1 MKSERKKTPSPLRY
15 LCGIL
20 AVWTVLIGFS
30 KFAGGRVG
38 SGSIRIPA
46 AALLL
51 IVIPAAVFAISRLG
65 THCVYIRS
73 HSGAL
78 RRGTALL
85 GALTLSLSAFTL
97 PAEATVSGSL
107 SVANIG
113 WNETAFSEGTPG
125 KGTATNKTASSSW
138 AANGTQIT
146 GTVTPAESSENSGGG
161 GCGGSSSTTTYYYS
175 SGATST
181 LTITNQSAEK
191 SLLTF
196 SYTVPSPSAGTLTI
210 DGTAQTKASSF
221 SKTLEP
227 NGTVLIK
234 LTTSANPA
242 SSTSSNPSGYA
253 ASATLSNLSLTSLN
267 RDISVTFAQP
277 VHGSYTVNV
286 GSTKLN
292 VGETCTKPVT
302 TQYTLSARADA
313 NYVFDGWYVN
323 DTKVSVA
330 ATYTT
335 AFSDDCTVE
344 ARFAEEPLFSVIQ
357 MSDQTADKS
366 AYVEVNSSYYH
377 EIGDSKSK
385 KGSSHTNVGT
395 SGNNSY
401 GEPTYFPYSTW
412 SASDGAIQSSASGT
426 ATGDNQT
433 TLGYS
438 SASATLYSDIIR
450 VKCKENCIIT
460 FDSSMDAQSVQI
472 ANSNG
477 ASDNQYGVFLYYYT
491 TASDRANAGTI
502 RTNGTAEFKGSKQ
515 TSGKASTR
523 VVVNK
528 GEYLYLH
535 AYAKTRK
542 EKFIASGHIT
552 DNYSYTAKISN
563 FTVTPNTI
571 EHTLTTGNRDNTGAV
586 LKYGSVKINGT
597 AKSVS
602 SGTCDYKAA
611 ENATLT
617 LTPGTAPTGYTFIGW
632 HNVTDNKYDYT
643 SSTYTVKMTN
653 DYEVYPIYVPAMT
666 ITADGDNGY
675 ESATYQYKSLS
686 GGMVP
691 SNGQLFVARGP
702 IQSNGGN
709 PAFYTSLKD
718 AFAATDTVFLLAW
731 DTINGSLTI
740 PVGKTLVIPD
750 RLADP
755 GPDASQPE
763 QVTSSTGISSYC
775 KVTLNGN
782 LTVNGKLVVNGM
794 QSSTASGRAAGSI
807 GYLSLSDKATVT
819 VNSGGELCGYG
830 QIRGGSITAEN
841 GSTVRELMEISDR
854 RTALVMKEIVDQKS
868 SKRVFPFNNFSIKTI
883 ESPVTYASGAKLY
896 AQYSVMLEGNNHS
909 AGAVLIFGSSG
920 ALFNLTRGSMTKSF
934 DLDTDKT
941 IYRLNEGGEMGTGSF
956 QLDVKFSVASY
967 GGTTIT
973 IKSQDYWMPLNAGF
987 DLRTAG
993 DMTVNN
999 DFKFLPGA
1007 SLSVE
1012 KGGTCTVASSAK
1024 LLFYR
1029 LNDYDTRG
1037 IGNGTYQKGYSAK
1050 VYPVNATNLPG
1061 GGYTHP
1067 KLDTVGSARLN
1078 VDGEMIVNGG
1088 LYVSDE
1094 LVSQSNQGFTGTEPV
1109 DGVNKTRQEINQA
1122 YFKLYP
1128 NGYNVLTGT
1137 GSINMTTALTNSNV
1151 NEAMTSQN
1159 TNDPAWAK
1167 IPISPIK
1174 GLKADATADTPEN
1187 YQSLNTQATYY
1198 GVYRPGNFYVW
1209 TTEKPEI
1216 AKIVGGGNET
1226 TTYRSLADA
1235 VQAYTAGTGYIQML
1249 KDSTE
1254 PGFTVSQ
1261 NVTLDLNG
1269 KTVTLA
1275 GDLTVAEGCTLS
1287 GMDSSSKEYAAPSG
1301 KIVGKVTGYAPTYQ
1315 TPTVTTTDGDTYD
1328 RYVAIPGTEADGNTP
1343 NLSFHHFNISVTGYH
1358 FELAT
1363 GDTPQCALF
1372 FIGKFQ
1378 GDEAAK
1384 GYLTSLGFTLK
1395 VKGEN
1400 GENDTQLGE
1409 DNYEL
1414 PDNKNEIPKMPAAG
1428 EESTSKVVYDRD
1440 GDGAYLFEV
1449 YLKRSFKKGESKGY
1463 TEYIS
1468 ATAQATFKNGRTQQ
1482 SDPRELS
1489 FQEAWTDKGLT
1500 TGQREI
1506 LDKFLTDLGIK

>member
-1 MKSERKKTPSPLRY
+1 MKAEGKKTPSPLRY

-65 THCVYIRS
+65 THCAYIRS

-97 PAEATVSGSL
+97 PAEAAKSGSL

-113 WNETAFSEGTPG
+113 WNETAFSAGTPG

-138 AANGTQIT
+138 VANGTQIT
-146 GTVTPAESSENSGGG
+146 GTVTPAESSETLDG
-161 GCGGSSSTTTYYYS
+161 GCGGSSTTTYYYS
-175 SGATST
+175 SEATST

-196 SYTVPSPSAGTLTI
+196 SYTVPSAGTLTI
-210 DGTAQTKASSF
+210 DEKVQTKASSF
-221 SKTLEP
+221 SKTLDP

-234 LTTSANPA
+234 LTTSANPT
-242 SSTSSNPSGYA
+242 SSTDSNPSAKA
-253 ASATLSNLSLTSLN
+253 ASAKLSNLSLTSLN

-277 VHGSYTVNV
+277 AHGSYTVKA
-286 GSTKLN
+286 GSTTLN

-323 DTKVSVA
+323 HDTKVSVA

-344 ARFAEEPLFSVIQ
+344 ARFVEDPLFSVIQ
-357 MSDQTADKS
+357 MSDPAAADKS

-377 EIGDSKSK
+377 NEVASY
-385 KGSSHTNVGT
+385 KGSYHTNVDT

-401 GEPTYFPYSTW
+401 GPNTYFPDLTW
-412 SASDGAIQSSASGT
+412 SAVNRTLQSSASGT
-426 ATGDNQT
+426 ATGDYQT
-433 TLGYS
+433 DWGYS
-438 SASATLYSDIIR
+438 KAVAHLHSDIIR

-460 FDSSMDAQSVQI
+460 FDSSME
-472 ANSNG
+472 ANSVTIKK
-477 ASDNQYGVFLYYYT
+477 SEKDDDQYGVFLYYYT
-491 TASDRANAGTI
+491 AASASANADTI
-502 RTNGTAEFKGSKQ
+502 KAYGTAAIKGSKK
-515 TSGKASTR
+515 TSDSARTR

-528 GEYLYLH
+528 GEYLYLY
-535 AYAKTRK
+535 AYGQTCKEERYMGAK
-542 EKFIASGHIT
+542 GYVT
-552 DNYSYTAKISN
+552 DNYSYAATISN
-563 FTVTPNTI
+563 FTVTPNTT
-571 EHTLTTGNRDNTGAV
+571 EHTFTTGNRDNTEAV
-586 LKYGSVKINGT
+586 LKSGTVKINGRDYG
-597 AKSVS
+597 VS

-611 ENATLT
+611 DGATLK
-617 LTPGTAPTGYTFIGW
+617 LTPGNAPTGYTFIGW
-632 HNVTDNKYDYT
+632 HNVTDKKYDYT
-643 SSTYTVKMTN
+643 NSTYSVTMTK

-666 ITADGDNGY
+666 ITADGTN
-675 ESATYQYKSLS
+675 ATYQYKDLS
-686 GGMVP
+686 GKTAT
-691 SNGQLFVARGP
+691 STNLFVARGP
-702 IQSNGGN
+702 IPSNGGN

-740 PVGKTLVIPD
+740 PTGTTLVIPD

-755 GPDASQPE
+755 GPAASQPE

-807 GYLSLSDKATVT
+807 GYLSLSNDATIT
-819 VNSGGELCGYG
+819 VSKDGELCGYG
-830 QIRGGSITAEN
+830 QIRGGSISAEN

-854 RTALVMKEIVDQKS
+854 RTALVMKEIEDQKS

-909 AGAVLIFGSSG
+909 AGAVLIFDSSG
-920 ALFNLTRGSMTKSF
+920 ALFNLTQGSMTKSF
-934 DLDTDKT
+934 DLAADKT
-941 IYRLNEGGEMGTGSF
+941 VYRLNEGGKMSTGSF
-956 QLDVKFSVASY
+956 QLDVKFGVQGVGSQ
-967 GGTTIT
+967 TIT
-973 IKSQDYWMPLNAGF
+973 IKSLDYWMPLNAGF

-993 DMTVNN
+993 DMTVNS

-1012 KGGTCTVASSAK
+1012 KGGTCTVTKDAK

-1029 LNDYDTRG
+1029 LNDYDTRE
-1037 IGNGTYQKGYSAK
+1037 IDKGTYQKGYSTK

-1061 GGYTHP
+1061 GGYKHP
-1067 KLDTVGSARLN
+1067 TLETVGSARLN

-1088 LYVSDE
+1088 LYVSND
-1094 LVSQSNQGFTGTEPV
+1094 LVSQSDQDFTAREPV
-1109 DGVNKTRQEINQA
+1109 DGVEMSRKDINAA
-1122 YFKLYP
+1122 YFTVYP

-1137 GSINMTTALTNSNV
+1137 GSINMTAAQKDQTQV
-1151 NEAMTSQN
+1151 YEAMTSQK
-1159 TNDPAWAK
+1159 TNDPAWAPIK
-1167 IPISPIK
+1167 ITPIK
-1174 GLKADATADTPEN
+1174 GLKADATVDNSDN
-1187 YQSLNTQATYY
+1187 YQPLTQATYY
-1198 GVYRPGNFYVW
+1198 GVYQPGGFYTW
-1209 TTEKPEI
+1209 TTEEPVV
-1216 AKIVGGGNET
+1216 AKIVNGANEQ
-1226 TTYRSLADA
+1226 TYRSLAAA
-1235 VQAYTAGTGYIQML
+1235 VQNYTAGTGYIQML

-1254 PGFTVSQ
+1254 PGFTVDR

-1269 KTVTLA
+1269 KTVKLA
-1275 GDLTVAEGCTLS
+1275 GTLTVAKGFTLS
-1287 GMDSSSKEYAAPSG
+1287 GMDSLVSKDYVTAPSG
-1301 KIVGKVTGYAPTYQ
+1301 KIVGTVTGTVAPTYQ
-1315 TPTVTTTDGDTYD
+1315 TPTVKVENVDTYD
-1328 RYVAIPGTEADGNTP
+1328 RYVAISGLEADGKTA
-1343 NLSFHHFNISVTGYH
+1343 NLSFHHFNISVTGYR
-1358 FELAT
+1358 FELTT
-1363 GDTPQCALF
+1363 GGTPQCALF

-1378 GDEAAK
+1378 GDKAAK
-1384 GYLTSLGFTLK
+1384 DYLKSLGFTLTDIDGK
-1395 VKGEN
+1395 TTN
-1400 GENDTQLGE
+1400 PR
-1409 DNYEL
+1409 Y
-1414 PDNKNEIPKMPAAG
+1414 EIPADTDIPPMPPEG
-1428 EESTSKVVYDRD
+1428 VESDSEVVLSD
-1440 GDGAYLFEV
+1440 DGAYFFEA
-1449 YLKRSFKKGESKGY
+1449 YLMHDIDKENYRKQF
-1463 TEYIS
+1463 S
-1468 ATAQATFKNGRTQQ
+1468 AIAQATFQNDETQN
-1482 SDPRELS
+1482 SETKKWS
-1489 FQEAWTDKGLT
+1489 FQEAWQNALTDPDMDIS
-1500 TGQREI
+1500 QAEREI
-1506 LDKFLTDLGIK
+1506 LEKFLKDLNIPIPNPNP

>member
-1 MKSERKKTPSPLRY
+1 MKSEGKKTPSPLRY

-30 KFAGGRVG
+30 KFAGGRAG

-65 THCVYIRS
+65 TLCACMRS

-97 PAEATVSGSL
+97 PAEAAVNGSL
-107 SVANIG
+107 SDANIG
-113 WNETAFSEGTPG
+113 WNETAISEGTPG
-125 KGTATNKTASSSW
+125 TGGTGDVIEKAASSLW
-138 AANGTQIT
+138 DAKGTQII
-146 GTVTPAESSENSGGG
+146 GTVTPAESSKTESGCSGDKI
-161 GCGGSSSTTTYYYS
+161 TYYYS
-175 SGATST
+175 SEATST
-181 LTITNQSAEK
+181 LIITNQSAEK

-196 SYTVPSPSAGTLTI
+196 SYTVPDHGTLTI
-210 DGTAQTKASSF
+210 DGKPQTKASSF
-221 SKTLEP
+221 SNTLDP

-234 LTTSANPA
+234 LTTPTNPA
-242 SSTSSNPSGYA
+242 SKEGSSNLNAYT

-277 VHGSYTVNV
+277 AHGSYTVKA
-286 GSTKLN
+286 GSTTLK
-292 VGETCTKPVT
+292 VGETYTKPVST
-302 TQYTLSARADA
+302 TYTLSARADA
-313 NYVFDGWYVN
+313 SYVFDGWYVH

-330 ATYTT
+330 ATYTA

-344 ARFAEEPLFSVIQ
+344 ARFAEEPLFSVIK
-357 MSDQTADKS
+357 MSDAGADKS

-385 KGSSHTNVGT
+385 KGSYHTNVGT
-395 SGNNSY
+395 GGNNSY
-401 GEPTYFPYSTW
+401 AAHTYFPYSTW
-412 SASDGAIQSSASGT
+412 SAKDGAIQSSASGT

-438 SASATLYSDIIR
+438 GASAALYSDIIR

-460 FDSSMDAQSVQI
+460 FDSSMNAQSVEI
-472 ANSNG
+472 ANPG
-477 ASDNQYGVFLYYYT
+477 PSDNQYGVFLYYYT
-491 TASDRANAGTI
+491 TASASANAGTI
-502 RTNGTAEFKGSKQ
+502 KANGTAAIEGSKK
-515 TSGKASTR
+515 TSGSAKSTR

-528 GEYLYLH
+528 GEYLYLY

-552 DNYSYTAKISN
+552 DNYSYTATISN
-563 FTVTPNTI
+563 FTVTPNTT

-632 HNVTDNKYDYT
+632 HNVTDNKSDYT
-643 SSTYTVKMTN
+643 NSTYKVTMTK
-653 DYEVYPIYVPAMT
+653 DYKVYPIYVPAMT
-666 ITADGDNGY
+666 ITAGGTDGYG
-675 ESATYQYKSLS
+675 SADYKYKSLS
-686 GGMVP
+686 GSMVP
-691 SNGQLFVARGP
+691 SNGQFVARGP
-702 IQSNGGN
+702 IPSSGGN

-740 PVGKTLVIPD
+740 PTNKTLVIPD

-755 GPDASQPE
+755 GPGASQPE
-763 QVTSSTGISSYC
+763 QVTTSAGISSYC

-782 LTVNGKLVVNGM
+782 LTVDGKLVVNGM
-794 QSSTASGRAAGSI
+794 QSSTASGRAAGGI
-807 GYLSLSDKATVT
+807 GYLSLSGSAAITVS
-819 VNSGGELCGYG
+819 SGGEFCGYG
-830 QIRGGSITAEN
+830 QIRGGSISAEN
-841 GSTVRELMEISDR
+841 GSTVRELMEISDK

-993 DMTVNN
+993 DMTVNH

-1012 KGGTCTVASSAK
+1012 KGGTCTVANGAK

-1029 LNDYDTRG
+1029 LNDYDTRE
-1037 IGNGTYQKGYSAK
+1037 IGKGEYQKGYSMK

-1061 GGYTHP
+1061 GGYKHP
-1067 KLDTVGSARLN
+1067 TLETVGSARLN
-1078 VDGEMIVNGG
+1078 VDGEMIVKGG
-1088 LYVSDE
+1088 LYVSNDPVSESDQDFGKTE
-1094 LVSQSNQGFTGTEPV
+1094 LV
-1109 DGVNKTRQEINQA
+1109 DGVYKTRREINA
-1122 YFKLYP
+1122 ADFTVYD

-1137 GSINMTTALTNSNV
+1137 GAINMTAAQTSETKV
-1151 NEAMTSQN
+1151 YEAMTSQN
-1159 TNDPAWAK
+1159 TNDPAWA
-1167 IPISPIK
+1167 PIK
-1174 GLKADATADTPEN
+1174 ITPIAGLKADAAEDSPQY
-1187 YQSLNTQATYY
+1187 YQPLNTQATYY
-1198 GVYRPGNFYVW
+1198 GVYRPDGFYIW
-1209 TTEKPEI
+1209 MTEAPKI
-1216 AKIVGGGNET
+1216 AKIVNGTNEQIF
-1226 TTYRSLADA
+1226 RSLTDA
-1235 VQAYTAGTGYIQML
+1235 VYNYTGEGYIQMIAN
-1249 KDSTE
+1249 STE
-1254 PGFTVSQ
+1254 PDFTLDKDLC
-1261 NVTLDLNG
+1261 LDLNG
-1269 KTVTLA
+1269 CTVT
-1275 GDLTVAEGCTLS
+1275 GDFNMSGHILH
-1287 GMDSSSKEYAAPSG
+1287 GMDSTTDAYDGTNAG
-1301 KIVGKVTGYAPTYQ
+1301 KIVGTVSGYDKTYQ
-1315 TPTVTTTDGDTYD
+1315 TPTVTGNEGDDAYK
-1328 RYVAIPGTEADGNTP
+1328 RYVAIPGEENGTP
-1343 NLSFHHFNISVTGYH
+1343 TVSFHRFNISVSGYR
-1358 FELAT
+1358 FELAA
-1363 GDTPQCALF
+1363 PQCALF

-1378 GDEAAK
+1378 GDDAAK
-1384 GYLTSLGFTLK
+1384 NYLTSLGFTLTYI
-1395 VKGEN
+1395 
-1400 GENDTQLGE
+1400 DM
-1409 DNYEL
+1409 DNTKRSYICAITGKDI
-1414 PDNKNEIPKMPAAG
+1414 PDMPAEG
-1428 EESTSKVVYDRD
+1428 EEITSEVVRD
-1440 GDGAYLFEV
+1440 VDGAYLFEA
-1449 YLKRSFKKGESKGY
+1449 YLIHNIEKGKPATY
-1463 TEYIS
+1463 QTPFT
-1468 ATAQATFKNGRTQQ
+1468 ATAQATFGNNGKQ
-1482 SDPRELS
+1482 SEERKLS
-1489 FQEAWTDKGLT
+1489 FQDAWENPGEIT
-1500 TGQREI
+1500 TEQKEI
-1506 LDKFLTDLGIK
+1506 LDKFLAELGITKQTE

>member
-1 MKSERKKTPSPLRY
+1 MKSEGKKTPLPLRY

-65 THCVYIRS
+65 THCACMRS
-73 HSGAL
+73 HGGAL

-113 WNETAFSEGTPG
+113 LSESAISAGTPG
-125 KGTATNKTASSSW
+125 KGTATNNTASSSW
-138 AANGTQIT
+138 VANGGTQIT
-146 GTVTPAESSENSGGG
+146 GTVTPAESSETSGGGG
-161 GCGGSSSTTTYYYS
+161 GCGGSKTTTYYYS
-175 SGATST
+175 SEATST
-181 LTITNQSAEK
+181 LTITNQSAEE

-196 SYTVPSPSAGTLTI
+196 SYTVPSAGGTLTI

-221 SKTLEP
+221 SKTLDP

-234 LTTSANPA
+234 LTTPANPA

-267 RDISVTFAQP
+267 RDISVKFAQP
-277 VHGSYTVNV
+277 VHGSYTVKA
-286 GSTKLN
+286 GSTTLK
-292 VGETCTKPVT
+292 VGETYTKPVST
-302 TQYTLSARADA
+302 TYTLSARADA
-313 NYVFDGWYVN
+313 NYVFDGWYVH

-344 ARFAEEPLFSVIQ
+344 AHFVEDPLFSVIQ
-357 MSDQTADKS
+357 MSDAGADKS

-385 KGSSHTNVGT
+385 KGSSHTNVDT

-401 GEPTYFPYSTW
+401 GDPTYFPYSTW
-412 SASDGAIQSSASGT
+412 SASNGAIQSSAIGT

-433 TLGYS
+433 TWGYS

-460 FDSSMDAQSVQI
+460 FDSSMSAQSVSI

-491 TASDRANAGTI
+491 TASASANAGTI

-528 GEYLYLH
+528 GEYLYLY

-542 EKFIASGHIT
+542 EQFISSGYIT
-552 DNYSYTAKISN
+552 DNYSYTATISK

-597 AKSVS
+597 AQGVS
-602 SGTCDYKAA
+602 SGTCSYKAA
-611 ENATLT
+611 DNATLK

-632 HNVTDNKYDYT
+632 HNVTDNEYDYT
-643 SSTYTVKMTN
+643 NSTYSVTMTKDYTVN
-653 DYEVYPIYVPAMT
+653 PIYVPAMT
-666 ITADGDNGY
+666 ITAGDGANGY
-675 ESATYQYKSLS
+675 ENATYQYKSLS

-691 SNGQLFVARGP
+691 SNGQLFVARNADC
-702 IQSNGGN
+702 SK
-709 PAFYTSLKD
+709 FYTDLNT
-718 AFAATDTVFLLAW
+718 AFANESTVFLLAG
-731 DTINGSLTI
+731 DTFNGSLTI
-740 PVGKTLVIPD
+740 PTNKTLVIPD

-830 QIRGGSITAEN
+830 QIRGGSISAEN
-841 GSTVRELMEISDR
+841 SSTVRELMEISDR
-854 RTALVMKEIVDQKS
+854 RAALVMKEIEDQKS
-868 SKRVFPFNNFSIKTI
+868 SKRVFPFSNFSIKTI

-920 ALFNLTRGSMTKSF
+920 ALFNLTQGSMTKSF
-934 DLDTDKT
+934 DLAKDKT
-941 IYRLNEGGEMGTGSF
+941 VYRLNEGGNMGTGSF
-956 QLDVKFSVASY
+956 QLDVKFGVQGVGSK
-967 GGTTIT
+967 TIT

-993 DMTVNN
+993 EMTVNS

-1012 KGGTCTVASSAK
+1012 KGGTCTVVSGAK

-1029 LNDYDTRG
+1029 LNDYDTREIDKG
-1037 IGNGTYQKGYSAK
+1037 EYQKGYSTK

-1067 KLDTVGSARLN
+1067 KLETVGSARLN
-1078 VDGEMIVNGG
+1078 VDGEMIVKGG
-1088 LYVSDE
+1088 LYVSND
-1094 LVSQSNQGFTGTEPV
+1094 LVSESNQDFAGMEPV
-1109 DGVNKTRQEINQA
+1109 DGVEMSRKDINAA
-1122 YFKLYP
+1122 YFTVYD

-1137 GSINMTTALTNSNV
+1137 GSIDMTAAQTSETQV
-1151 NEAMTSQN
+1151 YEAMTAQK
-1159 TNDPAWAK
+1159 TNDPAWA
-1167 IPISPIK
+1167 PIK
-1174 GLKADATADTPEN
+1174 ITPIAGLNVDASADTHEN
-1187 YQSLNTQATYY
+1187 YNAFDQKATYY
-1198 GVYRPGNFYVW
+1198 GVYQPGGFYTW
-1209 TTEKPEI
+1209 TTEKPVV
-1216 AKIVGGGNET
+1216 AKIVNGANEQ
-1226 TTYRSLADA
+1226 TYRSLAAA
-1235 VQAYTAGTGYIQML
+1235 VQDYTAGTGYIQMIA
-1249 KDSTE
+1249 DSTE
-1254 PGFTVSQ
+1254 SGFTVDR
-1261 NVTLDLNG
+1261 NVILDLNG
-1269 KTVTLA
+1269 KTVKLA
-1275 GDLTVAEGCTLS
+1275 GTMTVAKGYTLS
-1287 GMDSSSKEYAAPSG
+1287 GMDSSTGTGYDTAPSG
-1301 KIVGKVTGYAPTYQ
+1301 KIVGTVTGTVAPVFEK
-1315 TPTVTTTDGDTYD
+1315 PLTDDPEYNYL
-1328 RYVAIPGTEADGNTP
+1328 RYVAIKNDAGTEYT
-1343 NLSFHHFNISVTGYH
+1343 FHRFNISVTGYR

-1378 GDEAAK
+1378 GDKAAK
-1384 GYLTSLGFTLK
+1384 DYLKSLGFTLTDIDGK
-1395 VKGEN
+1395 TTN
-1400 GENDTQLGE
+1400 PR
-1409 DNYEL
+1409 Y
-1414 PDNKNEIPKMPAAG
+1414 EIPAGTDIPPMPPEG
-1428 EESTSKVVYDRD
+1428 VESDSEVVLSD
-1440 GDGAYLFEV
+1440 DGAYFFEA
-1449 YLKRSFKKGESKGY
+1449 YLMRDINKENYRKQF
-1463 TEYIS
+1463 S
-1468 ATAQATFKNGRTQQ
+1468 AIAQATFQNDETQN
-1482 SDPRELS
+1482 SETKKWS
-1489 FQEAWTDKGLT
+1489 FQEALTKPEGLT
-1500 TGQREI
+1500 PEQKTI
-1506 LDKFLTDLGIK
+1506 LKNFLDGLDTPNQTE

>member
-1 MKSERKKTPSPLRY
+1 MKSEGKKTPSPLRY

-30 KFAGGRVG
+30 KFAGGRAG

-65 THCVYIRS
+65 TLCAYMRS

-85 GALTLSLSAFTL
+85 CALALSLSAFTL
-97 PAEATVSGSL
+97 PAEAAVSGSL
-107 SVANIG
+107 SDANIG
-113 WNETAFSEGTPG
+113 WGESEFSEGTPPG
-125 KGTATNKTASSSW
+125 KGTATGKKASSSW
-138 AANGTQIT
+138 AANGTQII
-146 GTVTPAESSENSGGG
+146 GTVTPAESSETTSSCSGD
-161 GCGGSSSTTTYYYS
+161 TTTYYYS
-175 SGATST
+175 SEATST
-181 LTITNQSAEK
+181 LTITNQNAEK

-196 SYTVPSPSAGTLTI
+196 SYTVPSAGTLTI
-210 DGTAQTKASSF
+210 DGRAQTKDSSF
-221 SKTLEP
+221 SKTLDP

-234 LTTSANPA
+234 LTTQAKPA
-242 SSTSSNPSGYA
+242 SRASSNPSAYA

-277 VHGSYTVNV
+277 AHGSYTVKA
-286 GSTKLN
+286 GSTALKI
-292 VGETCTKPVT
+292 GETYTKPVT

-335 AFSDDCTVE
+335 VFSDDCTVE
-344 ARFAEEPLFSVIQ
+344 ARFAGDPLFSVIQ
-357 MSDQTADKS
+357 MSDPAADKS
-366 AYVEVNSSYYH
+366 AYVEASSSYYH
-377 EIGDSKSK
+377 NE
-385 KGSSHTNVGT
+385 KGSYHTNVGDT
-395 SGNNSY
+395 SQNNSY
-401 GEPTYFPYSTW
+401 GPHTYFPYSTW
-412 SASDGAIQSSASGT
+412 SASNGAIQSSESGT

-433 TLGYS
+433 TWGYS
-438 SASATLYSDIIR
+438 QASATLYSDIIR

-460 FDSSMDAQSVQI
+460 FDSSMNAQSVSI
-472 ANSNG
+472 SNSNS
-477 ASDNQYGVFLYYYT
+477 SDNQYGVFLYYYT
-491 TASDRANAGTI
+491 TASASANANTI
-502 RTNGTAEFKGSKQ
+502 KTNGTAAIEGSKK
-515 TSGKASTR
+515 TSGSASTR

-528 GEYLYLH
+528 GEYLYLY

-542 EKFIASGHIT
+542 DKMTNSGYET
-552 DNYSYTAKISN
+552 DNYSYTATISN
-563 FTVTPNTI
+563 FTVTPNTT
-571 EHTLTTGNRDNTGAV
+571 EHTFTTGNRDNTGTV
-586 LKYGSVKINGT
+586 LKSGSVKINGT
-597 AKSVS
+597 AQGVS
-602 SGTCDYKAA
+602 SGTYSYKAA
-611 ENATLT
+611 DNATLT

-632 HNVTDNKYDYT
+632 HNVTDNVYDYT
-643 SSTYTVKMTN
+643 NSTYTVKMTK
-653 DYEVYPIYVPAMT
+653 DYEVNPIYVPAMT
-666 ITADGDNGY
+666 ITAGGANGY
-675 ESATYQYKSLS
+675 GSADYQYKSLS
-686 GGMVP
+686 GQMVTP
-691 SNGQLFVARGP
+691 NGQYVARNADC
-702 IQSNGGN
+702 SK
-709 PAFYTSLKD
+709 FYTDLNA
-718 AFAATDTVFLLAW
+718 AFSDTNTVFLLAG
-731 DTINGSLTI
+731 DTFNGSLTI
-740 PVGKTLVIPD
+740 PTGKTLVIPD
-750 RLADP
+750 RLADS
-755 GPDASQPE
+755 GPAASQPE

-782 LTVNGKLVVNGM
+782 LTVDGKLVVNGM
-794 QSSTASGRAAGSI
+794 QSSTANGRAAGGI
-807 GYLSLSDKATVT
+807 GYLSLSDSAAVT
-819 VNSGGELCGYG
+819 VSSGGELCGYG
-830 QIRGGSITAEN
+830 QIRGGSISAKN

-854 RTALVMKEIVDQKS
+854 RAALVMKEIDDKKS
-868 SKRVFPFNNFSIKTI
+868 SMRVFPFSNFSIKTI

-896 AQYSVMLEGNNHS
+896 AQYSIMLEGNNQS
-909 AGAVLIFGSSG
+909 TGAVLIFGSSG
-920 ALFNLTRGSMTKSF
+920 ALFNLTQGSMTKSF
-934 DLDTDKT
+934 DLAKDKT
-941 IYRLNEGGEMGTGSF
+941 VYRLNEGGKMSTGSF
-956 QLDVKFSVASY
+956 QLDVKFGVSGY
-967 GGTTIT
+967 GSTTIT
-973 IKSQDYWMPLNAGF
+973 IKSQEYWMPLNAGF

-993 DMTVNN
+993 DMTVNS

-1301 KIVGKVTGYAPTYQ
+1301 KIVGTVTGTVAPTYQ
-1315 TPTVTTTDGDTYD
+1315 TPTVKEEYD
-1328 RYVAIPGTEADGNTP
+1328 RYVAIQGTEADGNTP
-1343 NLSFHHFNISVTGYH
+1343 NLSFHHFNISVSGYR

-1378 GDEAAK
+1378 GDKAAK
-1384 GYLTSLGFTLK
+1384 DYLKSLGFTLTDIDGK
-1395 VKGEN
+1395 
-1400 GENDTQLGE
+1400 TTHPR
-1409 DNYEL
+1409 Y
-1414 PDNKNEIPKMPAAG
+1414 EIPADTDIPPMPPEG
-1428 EESTSKVVYDRD
+1428 VEIESEVVLSD
-1440 GDGAYLFEV
+1440 DGAYFFEA
-1449 YLKRSFKKGESKGY
+1449 YLMRDINKENYRKQF
-1463 TEYIS
+1463 S
-1468 ATAQATFKNGRTQQ
+1468 AIAQATFQNDKTQN
-1482 SDPRELS
+1482 SETKKWS
-1489 FQEAWTDKGLT
+1489 FQEALTKTEGLT
-1500 TGQREI
+1500 GLTPEQKTI
-1506 LDKFLTDLGIK
+1506 LKNFLDGLDTPNQTE

>member
-1 MKSERKKTPSPLRY
+1 MKSEGKKTPLPLRY

-65 THCVYIRS
+65 TLCACMRS

-85 GALTLSLSAFTL
+85 CALTLSLSAFTL
-97 PAEATVSGSL
+97 PADAAVDGSL
-107 SVANIG
+107 SDANIG
-113 WNETAFSEGTPG
+113 WSESDFSAGTPG
-125 KGTATNKTASSSW
+125 KGTATGNTASSSW

-146 GTVTPAESSENSGGG
+146 GTVTPAESSETTDGG
-161 GCGGSSSTTTYYYS
+161 GCGRDTTTYYYS
-175 SGATST
+175 SAATST
-181 LTITNQSAEK
+181 LTITNRSAEER
-191 SLLTF
+191 LLTF
-196 SYTVPSPSAGTLTI
+196 SYTVPSAGTLTI
-210 DGTAQTKASSF
+210 DGKVQTKASSF
-221 SKTLEP
+221 SKTLAP
-227 NGTVLIK
+227 NGTILIR
-234 LTTSANPA
+234 LTTPAKPNP
-242 SSTSSNPSGYA
+242 STTPNPSGYA

-277 VHGSYTVNV
+277 VHGSYTVKA
-286 GSTKLN
+286 GSTALK
-292 VGETCTKPVT
+292 VGETYTKPLST
-302 TQYTLSARADA
+302 TYTLSARADA

-323 DTKVSVA
+323 DTKVSVE
-330 ATYTT
+330 ATYTA
-335 AFSDDCTVE
+335 AFSGDCTVE
-344 ARFAEEPLFSVIQ
+344 ARFVEEPLFSVIQ
-357 MSDQTADKS
+357 MSDPAADKS
-366 AYVEVNSSYYH
+366 AYVEVNSSYSH
-377 EIGDSKSK
+377 SE
-385 KGSSHTNVGT
+385 KGSYHTNVDT

-401 GEPTYFPYSTW
+401 GEPTYFPDSTW
-412 SASDGAIQSSASGT
+412 SASNGAIQSSASGT

-433 TLGYS
+433 DWGYS
-438 SASATLYSDIIR
+438 KASATLYSDIIR

-460 FDSSMDAQSVQI
+460 FDSSMNAQSVSI
-472 ANSNG
+472 SNSNS
-477 ASDNQYGVFLYYYT
+477 SDNQYGVFLYYYT
-491 TASDRANAGTI
+491 TASASANANTI
-502 RTNGTAEFKGSKQ
+502 KTNGTAAIEGSKK
-515 TSGKASTR
+515 TNGSASTR

-528 GEYLYLH
+528 GEYLYLY

-542 EKFIASGHIT
+542 DKMTNSGYET
-552 DNYSYTAKISN
+552 DNYSYTATISN
-563 FTVTPNTI
+563 FTVTPNTT
-571 EHTLTTGNRDNTGAV
+571 EHTFTTGNRDNTGTV
-586 LKYGSVKINGT
+586 LKSGSVKINGT
-597 AKSVS
+597 AQGVS
-602 SGTCDYKAA
+602 SGTYSYKAA
-611 ENATLT
+611 DNATLT

-632 HNVTDNKYDYT
+632 HNVTDNVYDYT
-643 SSTYTVKMTN
+643 NSTYTVKMTK
-653 DYEVYPIYVPAMT
+653 DYEVNPIYVPAMT
-666 ITADGDNGY
+666 ITAGGANGY
-675 ESATYQYKSLS
+675 GSADYQYKSLS
-686 GGMVP
+686 GQMVTP
-691 SNGQLFVARGP
+691 NGQYVARNADC
-702 IQSNGGN
+702 SK
-709 PAFYTSLKD
+709 FYTDLNA
-718 AFAATDTVFLLAW
+718 AFSDTNTVFLLAG
-731 DTINGSLTI
+731 DTFNGSLTI
-740 PVGKTLVIPD
+740 PTGKTLVIPD
-750 RLADP
+750 RLADS
-755 GPDASQPE
+755 GPAASQPE

-782 LTVNGKLVVNGM
+782 LTVDGKLVVNGM
-794 QSSTASGRAAGSI
+794 QSSTANGRAAGGI
-807 GYLSLSDKATVT
+807 GYLSLSDSAAVT
-819 VNSGGELCGYG
+819 VSSGGELCGYG
-830 QIRGGSITAEN
+830 QIRGGSISAKN

-854 RTALVMKEIVDQKS
+854 RAALVMKEIDDKKS
-868 SKRVFPFNNFSIKTI
+868 SMRVFPFSNFSIKTI

-896 AQYSVMLEGNNHS
+896 AQYSIMLEGNNQS
-909 AGAVLIFGSSG
+909 TGAVLIFGSSG
-920 ALFNLTRGSMTKSF
+920 ALFNLTQGSMTKSF
-934 DLDTDKT
+934 DLAKDKT
-941 IYRLNEGGEMGTGSF
+941 VYRLNEGGKMSTGSF
-956 QLDVKFSVASY
+956 QLDVKFGVSGY
-967 GGTTIT
+967 GSTTIT
-973 IKSQDYWMPLNAGF
+973 IKSQEYWMPLNAGF

-993 DMTVNN
+993 DMTVNS

-1378 GDEAAK
+1378 GDKAAK
-1384 GYLTSLGFTLK
+1384 DYLTKLGFTLK
-1395 VKGEN
+1395 YIADESQDFSYPMPGSLN
-1400 GENDTQLGE
+1400 
-1409 DNYEL
+1409 
-1414 PDNKNEIPKMPAAG
+1414 NEVG
-1428 EESTSKVVYDRD
+1428 LDEE
-1440 GDGAYLFEV
+1440 GAYLFEA
-1449 YLKRSFKKGESKGY
+1449 YLMRSFDKNDAAAYQTK
-1463 TEYIS
+1463 IS
-1468 ATAQATFKNGRTQQ
+1468 ATAQAIFGTNVGTQN
-1482 SDPRELS
+1482 SETKEWS
-1489 FQEAWTDKGLT
+1489 FQEAWQNALTDPDMDIS
-1500 TGQREI
+1500 QAEREI
-1506 LDKFLTDLGIK
+1506 LEKFLKDLNIPIPNPNPKTE

>member
-1 MKSERKKTPSPLRY
+1 MKSEGKKTPLPLRY

-30 KFAGGRVG
+30 KFAGGRAG

-65 THCVYIRS
+65 THCVYIRN

-97 PAEATVSGSL
+97 PAEAATDGSL

-113 WNETAFSEGTPG
+113 WSESGFSAGTPPV
-125 KGTATNKTASSSW
+125 KGEATNKTASSSW
-138 AANGTQIT
+138 VANGTQIT
-146 GTVTPAESSENSGGG
+146 GTVTPAESSEKSGGG
-161 GCGGSSSTTTYYYS
+161 GCGGSSTTTYYYS
-175 SGATST
+175 SAATST
-181 LTITNQSAEK
+181 LTITNQSTEK

-196 SYTVPSPSAGTLTI
+196 SYTVPSAGGTLTI

-221 SKTLEP
+221 SKTLDP

-234 LTTSANPA
+234 LTTPANPA

-267 RDISVTFAQP
+267 RDISVKFAQP
-277 VHGSYTVNV
+277 VHGSYTVKA
-286 GSTKLN
+286 GSTTLK
-292 VGETCTKPVT
+292 VGETYTKPVST
-302 TQYTLSARADA
+302 TYTLSARADA

-323 DTKVSVA
+323 HDTKVSVA

-344 ARFAEEPLFSVIQ
+344 ARFVEDPLFSVIQ
-357 MSDQTADKS
+357 MSDPAAADKS

-385 KGSSHTNVGT
+385 KGSSHTNVDT

-412 SASDGAIQSSASGT
+412 SASNGAIQSSASGT

-433 TLGYS
+433 TWGYS

-460 FDSSMDAQSVQI
+460 FDSSMDAQSVSI

-491 TASDRANAGTI
+491 TASASANAGTI
-502 RTNGTAEFKGSKQ
+502 KTNGTAEFKGSKQ

-528 GEYLYLH
+528 GEYLYLY

-542 EKFIASGHIT
+542 DKMTNSGYET
-552 DNYSYTAKISN
+552 DNYSYTATISN
-563 FTVTPNTI
+563 FTVTPNTT
-571 EHTLTTGNRDNTGAV
+571 EYTFTTGNRDNIGTV
-586 LKYGSVKINGT
+586 LKSGSVKINGT
-597 AKSVS
+597 AQGVS
-602 SGTCDYKAA
+602 SGTYSYKAA
-611 ENATLT
+611 DNATLT
-617 LTPGTAPTGYTFIGW
+617 LTQGTAPTGYAFIGW
-632 HNVTDNKYDYT
+632 HNVTDNVYDYT
-643 SSTYTVKMTN
+643 NSTYTVKMTK
-653 DYEVYPIYVPAMT
+653 DYEVTPIYVPAMT
-666 ITADGDNGY
+666 ITAGGANGY
-675 ESATYQYKSLS
+675 GSADYQYKSLS
-686 GGMVP
+686 GQMVTP
-691 SNGQLFVARGP
+691 NGQYVARNADC
-702 IQSNGGN
+702 SK
-709 PAFYTSLKD
+709 FYTDLNT
-718 AFAATDTVFLLAW
+718 AFANESTVFLLAG
-731 DTINGSLTI
+731 DTFNGSLTI
-740 PVGKTLVIPD
+740 PTGKTLVIPD
-750 RLADP
+750 RLADS
-755 GPDASQPE
+755 GPAASQPE

-830 QIRGGSITAEN
+830 QIRGGSISAEN

-854 RTALVMKEIVDQKS
+854 RTALVMKEIDDQKS

-909 AGAVLIFGSSG
+909 AGAVLIFGSDG
-920 ALFNLTRGSMTKSF
+920 ALFNLTQGSMTKSF
-934 DLDTDKT
+934 DLAKDKT
-941 IYRLNEGGEMGTGSF
+941 VYRLNEGGKMSTGSF
-956 QLDVKFSVASY
+956 QLDVKFGVS
-967 GGTTIT
+967 GFGDTTIT
-973 IKSQDYWMPLNAGF
+973 IKSQEYWMPLNAGF

-993 DMTVNN
+993 DMTVNS

-1012 KGGTCTVASSAK
+1012 KGGTCTVASGAK

-1037 IGNGTYQKGYSAK
+1037 IGKGTYQKGYSTK

-1078 VDGEMIVNGG
+1078 VDGEMIVKGG
-1088 LYVSDE
+1088 LYVSND
-1094 LVSQSNQGFTGTEPV
+1094 LVSKSDQDFAGMEPV
-1109 DGVNKTRQEINQA
+1109 DGVEMSRKDINAA
-1122 YFKLYP
+1122 YFTVYD

-1137 GSINMTTALTNSNV
+1137 GSINMTAAQKDQTQV
-1151 NEAMTSQN
+1151 YEAMTSQN
-1159 TNDPAWAK
+1159 TNDPAWA
-1167 IPISPIK
+1167 PIK
-1174 GLKADATADTPEN
+1174 ITPIAGLKADATADTQAD
-1187 YQSLNTQATYY
+1187 YKSFDQQATYY
-1198 GVYRPGNFYVW
+1198 GVYQPGGFYTW
-1209 TTEKPEI
+1209 TTEKPVV
-1216 AKIVGGGNET
+1216 AKIVGGGSEQ
-1226 TTYRSLADA
+1226 TYRSLAAA
-1235 VQAYTAGTGYIQML
+1235 VQNYTGTGYIQMIA
-1249 KDSTE
+1249 DSTE
-1254 PGFTVSQ
+1254 SGFTVDR
-1261 NVTLDLNG
+1261 NAILDLNG
-1269 KTVTLA
+1269 KTVKLDGT
-1275 GDLTVAEGCTLS
+1275 LTVADGCTLS
-1287 GMDSSSKEYAAPSG
+1287 GMDSSAKVDYTTAPKG
-1301 KIVGKVTGYAPTYQ
+1301 KIVGTVKGCAPTYQ
-1315 TPTVTTTDGDTYD
+1315 TPTVKEEYD
-1328 RYVAIPGTEADGNTP
+1328 RYVAISVTENGTST
-1343 NLSFHHFNISVTGYH
+1343 LSFHHFNISVTGYR
-1358 FELAT
+1358 FELTT

-1378 GDEAAK
+1378 GDDAAK
-1384 GYLTSLGFTLK
+1384 AYLKSLGFTLTDIDDK
-1395 VKGEN
+1395 TTN
-1400 GENDTQLGE
+1400 PR
-1409 DNYEL
+1409 Y
-1414 PDNKNEIPKMPAAG
+1414 EIPAG
-1428 EESTSKVVYDRD
+1428 TKIPPESDPGDSPVVLS
-1440 GDGAYLFEV
+1440 GDAYLFEA
-1449 YLKRSFKKGESKGY
+1449 YLMHDIDKKNADTY
-1463 TEYIS
+1463 TKKFS
-1468 ATAQATFKNGRTQQ
+1468 AIAQATFQNDGTQNSETKEWSFEDAWKNPG
-1482 SDPRELS
+1482 D
-1489 FQEAWTDKGLT
+1489 LT
-1500 TGQREI
+1500 SEQKAI
-1506 LDKFLTDLGIK
+1506 LDKFLKELGITNP